1 MAQRIS
7 VWATRHKQA
16 LASVIAGIKNGFVI
30 GNDLG
35 IAFGKYVAV
44 LRSDGLYVLRREKPS
59 LKVCFDNN
67 LGLRHEL
74 LGDESQQ
81 RLLVLFDRC
90 DGLRIILLQESGVGI
105 EKGIIQDAGKILVVK
120 NAVLNGK
127 DRAASAREPPGE
139 DLPVSDNSV
148 GQREGSMAI
157 GAFQ

>member
-1 MAQRIS
+1 MGLLLHIGAKNGREKFAIRLGKICAIHIINPQVNTAVAQRIS

-16 LASVIAGIKNGFVI
+16 LASVVAGIKNGFVI

-67 LGLRHEL
+67 LGLCHEL

-81 RLLVLFDRC
+81 RLLVLFDCC
-90 DGLRIILLQESGVGI
+90 DGLRIILLQESGVALKKELSRMLGRS
-105 EKGIIQDAGKILVVK
+105 L
-120 NAVLNGK
+120 
-127 DRAASAREPPGE
+127 S
-139 DLPVSDNSV
+139 
-148 GQREGSMAI
+148 
-157 GAFQ
+157 